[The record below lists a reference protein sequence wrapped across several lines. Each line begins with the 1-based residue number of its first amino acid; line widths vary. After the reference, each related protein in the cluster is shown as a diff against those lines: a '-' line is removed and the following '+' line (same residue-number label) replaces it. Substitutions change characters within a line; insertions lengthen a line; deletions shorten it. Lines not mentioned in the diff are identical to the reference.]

1 MHTLGS
7 FKFLVLTGHSP
18 QSAREAEAYYTKFP
32 ELTVTTQNHQLYI
45 SRPEGVGVAY
55 ATFICSPKGVLIT
68 GDQTLSVS
76 TPEQLKLSLDLDSY
90 FDLNKALIYTDEHSN
105 TASLVIS
112 SMLDSIRYRVKPS
125 IDPILLSFAMRR
137 PDPQIDS
144 YLRTAY
150 KTLTLDD
157 FYRLLRFNTADV
169 NNSDKM
175 PMSVGI
181 WLKYV
186 NLDAADDFR
195 FTEDSLYKAIHA
207 GIPQGLFHH
216 LNYHRSKYSKSIT
229 NVARIRLP
237 RTTTLVHG
245 TVESGKEVLL
255 GCSASLVQAEDIVTQ
270 FDYQAPR
277 LHITLI
283 DGELRVDLNFPSI
296 TKAHRTKVFYEVGE
310 ISNVDLVSKLIEVF
324 NSFGILALSFFVV
337 ENLNR
342 LIAKLREQK

>member
-1 MHTLGS
+1 MHTLSS
-7 FKFLVLTGHSP
+7 FKFLVLTGQSP
-18 QSAREAEAYYTKFP
+18 QSAREAEAYYSKFKD
-32 ELTVTTQNHQLYI
+32 LTVTAQNHQVYI
-45 SRPEGVGVAY
+45 SRPDGVGVDY
-55 ATFICSPKGVLIT
+55 ATFTCSPEGVLIT

-76 TPEQLKLSLDLDSY
+76 TPEQLKLSLNLDSY
-90 FDLNKALIYTDEHSN
+90 FELNKALTYTDVYSN

-112 SMLDSIRYRVKPS
+112 SMLDAIKFRVKPA

-137 PDPQIDS
+137 PDPQVDS

-175 PMSVGI
+175 PMSVSI
-181 WLKYV
+181 WLKYI
-186 NLDAADDFR
+186 NLDAEDNFR
-195 FTEDSLYKAIHA
+195 FTEDSLYKAIRA

-245 TVESGKEVLL
+245 NVESGKELLL
-255 GCSASLVQAEDIVTQ
+255 GCDVSLVQAESVVDRFEYT
-270 FDYQAPR
+270 APR
-277 LHITLI
+277 LHITLT

-310 ISNVDLVSKLIEVF
+310 ISNVDLVAKLIEVF
-324 NSFGILALSFFVV
+324 NSFGILALSFFVA

-342 LIAKLREQK
+342 LIAQLRT